1 MASQPTIPGASPDGG
16 QHAVTP
22 AADSAIALPP
32 GTTTAVS
39 YESVAWHLPARLE
52 GRIDIVT
59 VTRLERTPYQAAV
72 PALIAD
78 LEPLELLDIRTVR
91 EATAAEGAIAAF
103 NAEVARLPVPMPA
116 VLLRTESASSS
127 QIEHL
132 TSNARNLA
140 VATLGLKTGQNA
152 SLVARNVTAM
162 RESLAVDGPVTPDS
176 ILAIHEALVSEAGP
190 EIAGVW
196 RDGPVWIGR
205 PDLSPHGADFIP
217 PTYQRVPGCIDDL
230 VQFSA
235 KPHESPLVAAVV
247 AHAQFET
254 IHPFSDG
261 NGRTGRALVHVMLR
275 EARLTPEA
283 TVPISAGLLGDTDS
297 YFAALGAYRSG
308 DVNPLVSVFSAATE
322 RAVVNGRTLASE
334 TVALRD
340 EWLGAIK
347 ARSDSI
353 AWRLADHLFAQP
365 VVSSDYVET
374 ALGVSRQ
381 GAYNAIEVLERSGVL
396 HQSSA
401 DKRNRLWQAG
411 GVLKIMDAFA
421 ERATRRRF

>member
-1 MASQPTIPGASPDGG
+1 MTSG
-16 QHAVTP
+16 QRGP
-22 AADSAIALPP
+22 A
-32 GTTTAVS
+32 GTTAVS
-39 YESVAWHLPARLE
+39 HESVSWRLPERLE
-52 GRIDIVT
+52 GHVDIAT
-59 VTRLERTPYQAAV
+59 VTRLERTPYQAAI
-72 PALIAD
+72 PALIAE
-78 LEPLELLDIRTVR
+78 LEPLELLDTRTVR

-103 NAEVARLPVPMPA
+103 NAEAARLPVPMPTM
-116 VLLRTESASSS
+116 LLRTESASSS

-140 VATLGLKTGQNA
+140 VATLGLRASQNA

-162 RESLAVDGPVTPDS
+162 RESLNVKGPITAAA
-176 ILAIHEALVSEAGP
+176 ILAIHEALLSDSDP
-190 EIAGVW
+190 LIAGVW

-205 PDLSPHGADFIP
+205 PDISPHGATFIP
-217 PTYQRVPGCIDDL
+217 PVFDRVPSCIADL
-230 VQFSA
+230 VQFSSKA
-235 KPHESPLVAAVV
+235 HESPLVAAAV

-261 NGRTGRALVHVMLR
+261 NGRTGRALIHVMLR
-275 EARLTPEA
+275 EARLTPDA
-283 TVPISAGLLGDTDS
+283 TVPISAGLLGDTGS
-297 YFAALGAYRSG
+297 YFAALGAYRDG
-308 DVNPLVSVFSAATE
+308 DVNPLVSVFADATQ
-322 RAVVNGRTLASE
+322 RAVVNGRTLASD

-365 VVSSDYVET
+365 VVSSEYVEA
-374 ALGVSRQ
+374 ALDVSRQ
-381 GAYNAIEVLERSGVL
+381 GAYNAIDVLERAGVV

-411 GVLKIMDAFA
+411 GVLKIMDEFA
-421 ERATRRRF
+421 QRATRRRL